1 MGDPEIRV
9 GVDVGC
15 RSHRVGIAGPD
26 GAILEEFDIPHTQ
39 EGFQVPRQP

>member
-9 GVDVGC
+9 SVDVGC
-15 RSHRVGIAGPD
+15 RFHRVGIAGPD
-26 GAILEEFDIPHTQ
+26 WAILEEFDIPNTQ